1 MRSRCCKGSHSIFRG
16 WKGNIQ
22 YDTKNTVLRSLVE
35 NNHHFTQ
42 LLHDVIIPFL
52 YHPYGCRCHH
62 FNGDVLAS
70 LADIPFIL
78 SYAWKIVSGVYI
90 LLYCPNKLIIFW
102 WRCISYSLEN
112 YENVWSYAVNLK
124 IIMDG
129 FMNYCP
135 FISIDGLLHLSIL
148 VLFKS
153 FPISHCADSVHTRM
167 NYRMP
172 VAFWLGTGTLHS
184 VICCAMSICANAG
197 STLVQQHAEY

>member
-1 MRSRCCKGSHSIFRG
+1 
-16 WKGNIQ
+16 
-22 YDTKNTVLRSLVE
+22 
-35 NNHHFTQ
+35 
-42 LLHDVIIPFL
+42 
-52 YHPYGCRCHH
+52 
-62 FNGDVLAS
+62 
-70 LADIPFIL
+70 
-78 SYAWKIVSGVYI
+78 
-90 LLYCPNKLIIFW
+90 
-102 WRCISYSLEN
+102 
-112 YENVWSYAVNLK
+112 
-124 IIMDG
+124 MDG

-197 STLVQQHAEY
+197 STLVQQHAEYQHTADMKPMLHISEALEWYIFLSAMWAGKSIFPSKQLFLVFVLTCGLLQISEPDAKKWVLLLTHWCGCERRNS